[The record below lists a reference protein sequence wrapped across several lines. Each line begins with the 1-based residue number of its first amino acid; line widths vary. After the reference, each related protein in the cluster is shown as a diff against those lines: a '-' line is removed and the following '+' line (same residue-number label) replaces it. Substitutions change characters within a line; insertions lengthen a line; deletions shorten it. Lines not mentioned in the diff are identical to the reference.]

1 MRYFVQLSPSADPI
15 PVDVTEL
22 PSGKLDVRLN
32 GREVD
37 VDVAALRSQLSI
49 RVDGRM
55 IDLTC
60 EGKPPDIGVLASG
73 HRSYV
78 RVVSERDRA
87 AEAAQ
92 GGKGGRSEKAVKSPM
107 PGRVIKI
114 MVAPGDSVSV
124 GQSMLV
130 VEAMKMENEVRAK
143 SAGVVAEV
151 HVVVGQTVEGNA
163 KLLTLQ

>member
-1 MRYFVQLSPSADPI
+1 MRYFVQLTPSAEPV

-32 GREVD
+32 GKSVD
-37 VDVAALRSQLSI
+37 VDVVALRSQLSI

-60 EGKPPDIGVLASG
+60 EGKPPDLGVLASG

-92 GGKGGRSEKAVKSPM
+92 GGKGGKSEKSVKSPM

-114 MVAPGDSVSV
+114 MVAAGDTVEV
-124 GQSMLV
+124 GQAMLV

-143 SAGVVAEV
+143 AAGTVGEV
-151 HVVVGQTVEGNA
+151 HVTVGQTVEGNA

>member
-1 MRYFVQLSPSADPI
+1 MRYFVQLSPAAEPVA
-15 PVDVTEL
+15 VDVTEL
-22 PSGKLDVRLN
+22 PSGKLDVRLQ
-32 GREVD
+32 GRAVD
-37 VDVAALRSQLSI
+37 VDVVALRSQLSI

-60 EGKPPDIGVLASG
+60 EGKPPEIGVLASG

-92 GGKGGRSEKAVKSPM
+92 GGKSGRGEKSVKSPM
-107 PGRVIKI
+107 PGRVIKV
-114 MVAPGDSVSV
+114 MVTAGDTVEV
-124 GQSMLV
+124 GQAMLV

-143 SAGVVAEV
+143 AAGVVAEV
-151 HVVVGQTVEGNA
+151 HVQVGQTVEGNA